1 MDNMANKKTTTSK
14 KEESSPSQSATTQ
27 KDLTAYFLGEL
38 KTAYWIEQHLLKAYD
53 KLQSAANLPKVITG
67 QGDVVDANIKKL
79 EKVFQAMGIAPSG
92 TKSLMA
98 TELINELNG
107 VTKSAVKGERTINI
121 SIMLLILKIALYEL
135 ATFQGL
141 LALSKNLT
149 EITVISIL
157 EELLAAKN
165 KSIEVVQLAFEDTIS
180 QMRDNNEKEKITG
193 EEIPVAAV
201 YDSINL
207 TGKVTKS

>member
-1 MDNMANKKTTTSK
+1 MVNKKTTISK

-53 KLQSAANLPKVITG
+53 KLQSITNFPKIITAR
-67 QGDVVDANIKKL
+67 GDGVDANIKKI
-79 EKVFQAMGIAPSG
+79 EKVFQAVGIAPSG
-92 TKSLMA
+92 TKSLPV
-98 TELINELNG
+98 TELINELNR
-107 VTKSAVKGERTINI
+107 VTKSAVKDETTINI
-121 SIMLLILKIALYEL
+121 SVMLLILKIAFYEL

-149 EITVISIL
+149 EITVVSIQ
-157 EELLAAKN
+157 EELLTAKN
-165 KSIEVVQLAFEDTIS
+165 KSIEAVQLAFEDMIS
-180 QMRDNNEKEKITG
+180 QMRGNNEKEKITS